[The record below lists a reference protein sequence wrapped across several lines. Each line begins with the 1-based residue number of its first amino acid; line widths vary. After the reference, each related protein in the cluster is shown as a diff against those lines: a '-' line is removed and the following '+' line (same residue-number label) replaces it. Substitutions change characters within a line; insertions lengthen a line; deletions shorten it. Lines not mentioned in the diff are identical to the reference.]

1 MAADPIPRAAPPAS
15 GRAVPTW
22 TYFLGSAVFH
32 YLGPSFA
39 VLLFARV
46 APLGVAGLRIW
57 SAAIVFALW
66 RRPWRITHRLDA
78 AGRRLVLAWG
88 CVLALM
94 NCTFYLAVAR
104 LQLGTVAAIEFL
116 PVVAL
121 AALGARS
128 PRNVLALI
136 AAVGGV
142 CMVTEVRLTDEPVGF
157 FFAFADAALFAA
169 YIVLAHRAARYLPNG
184 LDGLAAAMVVAC
196 VCVAPLSAAQAGTAF
211 ADPAA
216 LGAGIGVGVSS
227 SVIPYVCDQL
237 AMARM
242 TRSTYALLAA
252 LLPATATVIGVAV
265 LHQVPTPPEFAGVAL
280 VTAGVALHR
289 EIGEPP
295 NGVHDDGPLGP
306 EGVAHLPG
314 HDELRP

>member
-1 MAADPIPRAAPPAS
+1 MPEHSIMAADPIRRVVRAE
-15 GRAVPTW
+15 GGHAVPTW

-57 SAAIVFALW
+57 SAAVVFVLW
-66 RRPWRITHRLDA
+66 RRPWRIARRLDG

-88 CVLALM
+88 CVLAFM
-94 NCTFYLAVAR
+94 NVVFYLAIAR

-116 PVVAL
+116 PVVVL

-128 PRNVLALI
+128 PRNIAALI
-136 AAVGGV
+136 AVVGGV
-142 CMVTEVRLTDEPVGF
+142 CLVTEVRLADEPAGF
-157 FFAFADAALFAA
+157 VFAFADAALFAG
-169 YIVLAHRAARYLPNG
+169 YIVLAHRAAQHLPSG
-184 LDGLAAAMVVAC
+184 LDGLAAAMAIAC
-196 VCVAPLSAAQAGTAF
+196 VCVAPFSAAQAGAAF
-211 ADPAA
+211 ADPVA
-216 LGAGIGVGVSS
+216 LAAGIGVGVSS

-242 TRSTYALLAA
+242 ARSTYALLVA
-252 LLPATATVIGVAV
+252 LLPAIATVIGVAV

-280 VTAGVALHR
+280 VMAGVALHR
-289 EIGEPP
+289 ESA
-295 NGVHDDGPLGP
+295 GPTGIP
-306 EGVAHLPG
+306 TST
-314 HDELRP
+314 